1 MAAEFDRDRWGR
13 PLIIP
18 TGGGKPLAYSRFSSH
33 GQVLED
39 RFGLEKWKIRTSA
52 LGLVARQD
60 LFAQLASIPN
70 DDTKRLDEILS
81 QALEAGGGS
90 VGANMGTALHEFTQ
104 RYDLGEI
111 TLSDIPDPWRADV
124 EAYARTIEQHSLEI
138 RRDLIEVTLVNDAL
152 QLAGTADRFFLD
164 SANRLICADL
174 KTGKSIGANPL
185 GYIVQLAAYANSVL
199 YDVET
204 GVRTPLGDV
213 NLDHGLLIHSP
224 AQKARCDLYRVDLR
238 GGLEAAQLASRVKKW
253 QKRKDLVAIT
263 PPPTPDPTEST
274 VEAVLTAFPDSV
286 VLGSDVRRQWL
297 KDRIQRLISIADA
310 KKELVALWPTDIP
323 KLSGDHPHTDHELDA
338 IIQIVDALEAVY
350 ELPWFGIDPNHPPLN
365 SERPLKPKAVKPKT
379 PTAPSVDEGPEIS
392 SEDVNDIK
400 RILDTEVNRQQLA
413 FISRMAD
420 EAANDGAPISLRQMP
435 SARRMKITYALID
448 LAQTT
453 IGATGDVELAE
464 AMIRHIK
471 PELTELTI
479 GGRLGHFTSADADT
493 LKKLVSDFNDDLIDI
508 AVGDDNILIIKQQT
522 MEVAR

>member
-1 MAAEFDRDRWGR
+1 MAAEFQRDRWGR

-60 LFAQLASIPN
+60 LFAQLASIPA
-70 DDTKRLDEILS
+70 DDSKRIDEILS

-111 TLSDIPDPWRADV
+111 TLADIPDPWRADV
-124 EAYARTIEQHSLEI
+124 EAYARTIADHGLEI

-164 SANRLICADL
+164 GNGRLICSDL

-199 YDVET
+199 YNVET

-213 NLDHGLLIHSP
+213 DLDHGLIIHAP
-224 AQKARCDLYRVDLR
+224 AQQARCDLYRVDLR

-253 QKRKDLVAIT
+253 QKRKDLVSIQA
-263 PPPTPDPTEST
+263 PPTPDSTESN
-274 VEAVLTAFPDSV
+274 VEALLTAFPGSV
-286 VLGSDVRRQWL
+286 VLGSDARREWL
-297 KDRIQRLISIADA
+297 VKRIQRLISIAEA
-310 KKELVALWPTDIP
+310 KQELAALWPLDVP
-323 KLSGDHPHTDHELDA
+323 KLKSDHPHSDLELDA
-338 IIQIVDALEAVY
+338 IIEIVDALEAAH
-350 ELPWFGIDPNHPPLN
+350 ELPWFGIDPNHPPLETDRQVN
-365 SERPLKPKAVKPKT
+365 KKTVKIKKAKS
-379 PTAPSVDEGPEIS
+379 ALDEGSEIS
-392 SEDVNDIK
+392 ADDVDDIK
-400 RILDTEVNRQQLA
+400 RILDSEVNRQQLA
-413 FISRMAD
+413 FIARMAD
-420 EAANDGAPISLRQMP
+420 EAANAGAPISLRQLP
-435 SARRMKITYALID
+435 SARRLKITYALID
-448 LAQTT
+448 LAQAT
-453 IGATGDVELAE
+453 IDGTGDVELAE

-471 PELTELTI
+471 PGLSELTI
-479 GGRLGHFTSADADT
+479 GGRLGHFTMHDADS

-508 AVGDDNILIIKQQT
+508 AVGDDNILIIKQPQ
-522 MEVAR
+522 EVAK

>member
-1 MAAEFDRDRWGR
+1 MAAEFQRDRWGR

-60 LFAQLASIPN
+60 LYAQLASIPS
-70 DDTKRLDEILS
+70 DDSKRIDEILN

-111 TLSDIPDPWRADV
+111 TLADIPDPWRADV
-124 EAYARTIEQHSLEI
+124 EAYARTIADHGLEI

-164 SANRLICADL
+164 GNGRLICSDL

-199 YDVET
+199 YNVET

-213 NLDHGLLIHSP
+213 DLDHGLIIHAP
-224 AQKARCDLYRVDLR
+224 AQQARCDLYRVDLR

-253 QKRKDLVAIT
+253 QKRKDLVAIQA
-263 PPPTPDPTEST
+263 PPTPDSTESN
-274 VEAVLTAFPDSV
+274 VEALLTAFPGSV
-286 VLGSDVRRQWL
+286 VLGSDARREWL
-297 KDRIQRLISIADA
+297 VKRIQRLISIAEA
-310 KKELVALWPTDIP
+310 KQELAALWPLDVP
-323 KLSGDHPHTDHELDA
+323 KLKGDHAHSDSELDA
-338 IIQIVDALEAVY
+338 IIEIVDALEAAH
-350 ELPWFGIDPNHPPLN
+350 ELPWFGIDPNHPPLETDRQVN
-365 SERPLKPKAVKPKT
+365 KKTVKIKKAKS
-379 PTAPSVDEGPEIS
+379 ALDEGSEIS
-392 SEDVNDIK
+392 ADDVADIK
-400 RILDTEVNRQQLA
+400 RILDTELNRQQLA
-413 FISRMAD
+413 FISRIAN
-420 EAANDGAPISLRQMP
+420 EASDAGTPISLRELP
-435 SARRMKITYALID
+435 SQRRFKITHALID
-448 LAQTT
+448 VAQAT
-453 IGATGDVELAE
+453 IEPSGDVELAE

-471 PELTELTI
+471 PGLSELT
-479 GGRLGHFTSADADT
+479 LGARVAQYQSHDADT

-508 AVGDDNILIIKQQT
+508 EVNNQNILIIKQQT
-522 MEVAR
+522 MEVAK

>member
-1 MAAEFDRDRWGR
+1 MAAEFQRDRWGR

-60 LFAQLASIPN
+60 LFAQLASIPS
-70 DDTKRLDEILS
+70 DDSKRIDEILS

-111 TLSDIPDPWRADV
+111 TLADIPDPWRADV
-124 EAYARTIEQHSLEI
+124 EAYARTIADHGLEI

-164 SANRLICADL
+164 GNGRLICSDL
-174 KTGKSIGANPL
+174 KTGKSIGPNPL

-213 NLDHGLLIHSP
+213 DLDHGLLIHAP
-224 AQKARCDLYRVDLR
+224 AQQARCDLYRVDLR
-238 GGLEAAQLASRVKKW
+238 GGLEAAQLATRVKKW
-253 QKRKDLVAIT
+253 QKRKDLVAIQA
-263 PPPTPDPTEST
+263 PPTPDLTESN
-274 VEAVLTAFPDSV
+274 VEALLTAFPGSV
-286 VLGSDVRRQWL
+286 VLGSDSRRQWL
-297 KDRIQRLISIADA
+297 KDRIQRLISIAEA
-310 KKELVALWPTDIP
+310 KQELVALWPIDVP
-323 KLSGDHPHTDHELDA
+323 KLSGDHPHTDLELDA
-338 IIQIVDALEAVY
+338 IIEIVDALEAAH
-350 ELPWFGIDPNHPPLN
+350 ELPWFGIDPNHPPLETDRQAKRKVVKSKN
-365 SERPLKPKAVKPKT
+365 PKAHFI
-379 PTAPSVDEGPEIS
+379 DEGPDIS
-392 SEDVNDIK
+392 VDDVADIK

-420 EAANDGAPISLRQMP
+420 EAATAGAPISLRQMP
-435 SARRMKITYALID
+435 SVRRMKITYALID
-448 LAQTT
+448 LAQAT
-453 IGATGDVELAE
+453 IDGTGDVELAE

-471 PELTELTI
+471 PGLTELTI
-479 GGRLGHFTSADADT
+479 GGRLGHFTMQDADS

-508 AVGDDNILIIKQQT
+508 AINDDNILIIKQPQ
-522 MEVAR
+522 EVAK